1 MAGTKISTNAGTRIF
16 VEAAVEGI
24 TQTTN
29 TISETSTVVIT

>member
-1 MAGTKISTNAGTRIF
+1 MAGTKISTNAGTRIP
-16 VEAAVEGI
+16 VEVAEGI